1 MGKSCPSVPKCVPF
15 GPMTPAE
22 LARIATA
29 RELARTGAARRI
41 RLTAGLSLSEF
52 SEAIGAAPSA
62 ISRWESGQRTPR
74 PRVALRYAA
83 VLETLQQ
90 VARR

>member
-1 MGKSCPSVPKCVPF
+1 
-15 GPMTPAE
+15 MTPAE

-29 RELARTGAARRI
+29 RELARNGAGRRI

-62 ISRWESGQRTPR
+62 ICRWELGQRTPR
-74 PRVALRYAA
+74 PRAALRYAA

-90 VARR
+90 VARS